1 MRLVHS
7 FFLALMFAMA
17 SGAALADEPSGSA
30 DHFAEDL
37 LCTHAPAGTVHPV
50 PSPFNL
56 WLVLVCG
63 PQSQALVPIE
73 GMAWLA
79 HGTVTPVSI
88 LALPPDATP
97 VPRSAEYNPSYG
109 VRFKSFFAAEVKD
122 AKRARIMAML
132 DERIRLNASEL
143 STNGRRPAPLPKI
156 DHVFQLDAVSI
167 IYDMRY
173 NIYFFISNKL
183 PVAGIACVDGCKR
196 SLFFDIVSTHD
207 AADVDELP

>member
-1 MRLVHS
+1 MRIVLS
-7 FFLALMFAMA
+7 LLLAVMFAMA
-17 SGAALADEPSGSA
+17 SGAALADEASGLASP
-30 DHFAEDL
+30 FAEDL
-37 LCTHAPAGTVHPV
+37 LCAHAPEGTVRPV

-79 HGTVTPVSI
+79 HGTDTPVSI

-97 VPRSAEYNPSYG
+97 VPRSAEYNPSYS
-109 VRFKSFFAAEVKD
+109 VRFKSLFAAEVKD
-122 AKRARIMAML
+122 AKRTRIMAML
-132 DERIRLNASEL
+132 DERIRQSASAS
-143 STNGRRPAPLPKI
+143 STNGTPPRPLPKI

-173 NIYFFISNKL
+173 NIYFFVSDKL

-196 SLFFDIVSTHD
+196 SLFFDIVSMR
-207 AADVDELP
+207 DVVLRR